1 MKIHAISKK
10 LLNEISKIG
19 DKDNESD
26 FDDKNYLTP
35 ESINPN
41 VKGYSGCCF
50 RRAYETIH
58 PDNFWISN
66 SFDNGIK
73 ILEK

>member
-10 LLNEISKIG
+10 LLNEFCKKG
-19 DKDNESD
+19 DKDNGSD
-26 FDDKNYLTP
+26 FDDENYLTP
-35 ESINPN
+35 DSINPN
-41 VKGYSGCCF
+41 VKGHSGCYF
-50 RRAYETIH
+50 RRAYKTIH